1 MVAPMSEYQSRRT
14 EEGFRRLI
22 AFSDAVV
29 AIALTLLVLPLA
41 DIPDEIAD
49 ETSVGTVLSDHLSDI
64 VSFAVSFIVIWVLWR
79 NHHRMMEN
87 FRAYDKVLFELH
99 FVWLLTIVIL
109 PFVTAMMDNRHV
121 DRANAAYIGVLA
133 VSIMSLVAMTAWGR
147 RHRELLIAGEDTED
161 WLAHRSGVGTLL
173 LLMVALII
181 AIVVP
186 DADVWPLLLL
196 LLSGPLE
203 NLLRRFR

>member
-1 MVAPMSEYQSRRT
+1 LWSPEPVSRT
-14 EEGFRRLI
+14 VNQEE
-22 AFSDAVV
+22 
-29 AIALTLLVLPLA
+29 P
-41 DIPDEIAD
+41 
-49 ETSVGTVLSDHLSDI
+49 
-64 VSFAVSFIVIWVLWR
+64 
-79 NHHRMMEN
+79 
-87 FRAYDKVLFELH
+87 
-99 FVWLLTIVIL
+99 
-109 PFVTAMMDNRHV
+109 
-121 DRANAAYIGVLA
+121 
-133 VSIMSLVAMTAWGR
+133 
-147 RHRELLIAGEDTED
+147 D

>member
-1 MVAPMSEYQSRRT
+1 M
-14 EEGFRRLI
+14 LI
-22 AFSDAVV
+22 
-29 AIALTLLVLPLA
+29 
-41 DIPDEIAD
+41 
-49 ETSVGTVLSDHLSDI
+49 GC
-64 VSFAVSFIVIWVLWR
+64 SFEKSF
-79 NHHRMMEN
+79 
-87 FRAYDKVLFELH
+87 
-99 FVWLLTIVIL
+99 
-109 PFVTAMMDNRHV
+109 
-121 DRANAAYIGVLA
+121 AAYIGVLA

-147 RHRELLIAGEDTED
+147 RHRELLITGEDTED